1 MKSNSLL
8 NNIAIEGQLNEKVD
22 ISSLFQSN
30 PVVYK
35 KKFRGIVINASSEV
49 PNDGNIHI
57 FIDQIPPKTS
67 FEILNAPDDMY
78 GFSSMYIVRTETT
91 SASDFDEVYEYLIQ
105 QGFTEEHVDM
115 NVYNPLCSFNRFAAT
130 SKPSTVNAYIRS
142 IIRAVKEFWE
152 AKYPSKLFPE
162 KYEAEIMN
170 YSKILQ
176 IIFISNQICADPREN
191 YQLLE
196 YIGDQAGWSAMNTI
210 FINFL
215 EQVPRPVDDD
225 GKPIE
230 LNQNNITSMHRDL
243 FSKNVQA
250 KLAKKLGVK
259 QFIQTTG
266 EMVNKIYGDIYEAM
280 LGAFLLIDF
289 QISTRVRYETG
300 AQGKRELFQFHVAF
314 LEWCY
319 ESVDLSK
326 FEKKP
331 YYTQFNESVTALFG
345 GSYFEHINTRG
356 IKIVLLRGKEKAM
369 KELLEKGKEYKFL
382 TDFTT
387 TKGVKI
393 KAGQI
398 VDVAEQFSEIIKLA
412 TKKVDGGDDNL
423 NFLDNEREK
432 FNHINR
438 LISEWFGDAEIIA
451 RKTMNIM
458 KDWSD
463 EQKQEFLTLMDQEYK
478 NDYVLNK
485 HFGNKL
491 NTSYYWVVETVKDK
505 VVLYSTLNFTN
516 CEDPDVLISLIRE
529 KKMDTEEI
537 ECPEFKRFK
546 EDETYVSYEGDNTE
560 IFDKKYRDKNG
571 LFKARQVS
579 EGEGSS
585 DISMEQLLREF
596 DMLTLHISIRK
607 FANDTEPSQGSHH
620 GYLNYTPHPKNIF
633 VDGFDYD
640 EFFQRFVKAVPYKIA
655 NDRYVIAAKSVEV
668 AKKPILSFIGDR
680 LSNRA
685 YLLVSLMRHGIMN
698 EHHLTKVKNYL
709 RSEIL
714 KKHFTFLMY
723 KYVESVNGV
732 DMTDNLDFD
741 EYIGIA
747 PEKFEDLLY
756 ELFKHVRIED
766 SFIETPNEK
775 LKKIRYAIDKT
786 TYNKSQQVIET
797 VHDTTANRYYYVYSS
812 STGWKLSCEIG
823 YRQTII
829 LRDLFA
835 RYCMEYEMSFKDK
848 VTLLTRLNSVFKNIN
863 GYDKLRQIME
873 IKNVEDWEILSTPK
887 FDMRYTVKYKENNAY
902 VYVTEKSFDE
912 IVQTITNTRVQK

>member
-8 NNIAIEGQLNEKVD
+8 NNIAIHGQLSEGVD
-22 ISSLFQSN
+22 VSSLFQRR
-30 PVVYK
+30 PVIYRE
-35 KKFRGIVINASSEV
+35 KFKGIVINASPEI
-49 PNDGNIHI
+49 PDDGNIHI
-57 FIDQIPPKTS
+57 FIDQVPRKTS

-78 GFSSMYIVRTETT
+78 GFTSLYIVRTE
-91 SASDFDEVYEYLIQ
+91 SSNARDFDEVYEYLIQ
-105 QGFTEEHVDM
+105 QGFTEEFPDKR
-115 NVYNPLCSFNRFAAT
+115 VYNPLCSFNRFAAT
-130 SKPSTVNAYIRS
+130 SKPSTVNAYIIA

-152 AKYPSKLFPE
+152 AKYPAMLFPE

-176 IIFISNQICADPREN
+176 IIFVSNQICADPREN

-215 EQVPRPVDDD
+215 EQVPRPLDED

-300 AQGKRELFQFHVAF
+300 PVNNRTLFQFHYAF

-356 IKIVLLRGKEKAM
+356 IKIVLLRGGEKT
-369 KELLEKGKEYKFL
+369 KNELLEKGKHYKFL
-382 TDFTT
+382 TDFKTP
-387 TKGVKI
+387 KGI
-393 KAGQI
+393 ELKAGHE
-398 VDVAEQFSEIIKLA
+398 VDVAEQFSEIIRRA
-412 TKKVDGGDDNL
+412 TKRVDGGDDNL
-423 NFLDNEREK
+423 NFLDNEKKK
-432 FNHINR
+432 FNEINR

-463 EQKQEFLTLMDQEYK
+463 DQRTEFLELMDSEYK
-478 NDYVLNK
+478 NNYVLNK
-485 HFGNKL
+485 HFSNKL
-491 NTSYYWVVETVKDK
+491 NTSFYWVVETVTDK
-505 VVLYSTLNFTN
+505 RILYSTMNFTN
-516 CEDPDVLISLIRE
+516 SEDPNVLISLIRE
-529 KKMDTEEI
+529 KRMDVEDI
-537 ECPEFKRFK
+537 ECPVFEKFREGK
-546 EDETYVSYEGDNTE
+546 TYFTYEGRGSSG
-560 IFDKKYRDKNG
+560 IFPKNFRDASKV
-571 LFKARQVS
+571 FKACQVT
-579 EGEGSS
+579 EGSGSS

-596 DMLTLHISIRK
+596 DSSVLHISVSK
-607 FANDTEPSQGSHH
+607 FVGETTPSQGTHH
-620 GYLNYTPHPKNIF
+620 GFLDYTPHPKNIF
-633 VDGFDYD
+633 VDGFDHE
-640 EFFQRFVKAVPYKIA
+640 EFFQRFVKAVPYRIE
-655 NDRYVIAAKSVEV
+655 DGSYVVGQRSVEIS
-668 AKKPILSFIGDR
+668 KKPILSFIGDR

-685 YLLVSLMRHGIMN
+685 YLFVSLMRHGIMN

-714 KKHFTFLMY
+714 KKHFTFLMF
-723 KYVESVNGV
+723 KYVDGP
-732 DMTDNLDFD
+732 DRLDFD

-747 PEKFEDLLY
+747 PDKFEDLLY

-766 SFIETPNEK
+766 SYIETPNEK
-775 LKKIRYAIDKT
+775 LKKIRYAIDKK
-786 TYNKSQQVIET
+786 TYDKGQQVIET
-797 VHDTTANRYYYVYSS
+797 VHDTNTNSHYYVYES
-812 STGWKLSCEIG
+812 STGLKFSCEIG

-835 RYCMEYEMSFKDK
+835 RYCMDYEMSFKDR
-848 VTLLTRLNSVFKNIN
+848 VTLLTRLNSIYKNIN

-887 FDMRYTVKYKENNAY
+887 FDMRYTVKYKEGDTY

-912 IVQTITNTRVQK
+912 IIQTITNTRVQK